1 MGTAVRKAT
10 RRPGV
15 ASATFRAAK
24 RDWKLAIF
32 AVALV
37 ALFCAVAFNFWGRA
51 PSSQRPDSPGD
62 TAALVEIPARP
73 SIVNAP
79 SESTTEPADV
89 VAMREEIFDVAEQL
103 VREIPLPDSWCLLGT
118 VHHLYANN
126 EVAVRI
132 WQ

>member
-1 MGTAVRKAT
+1 M
-10 RRPGV
+10 
-15 ASATFRAAK
+15 
-24 RDWKLAIF
+24 
-32 AVALV
+32 
-37 ALFCAVAFNFWGRA
+37 
-51 PSSQRPDSPGD
+51 
-62 TAALVEIPARP
+62 
-73 SIVNAP
+73 
-79 SESTTEPADV
+79 